1 MKMVKTCNLEQ
12 RCKKV
17 TPVLRMV
24 VLFGAILL
32 YCSALTVSA
41 QTAPN
46 IIIIYADDLGYG
58 DLGCYGH
65 PTIRTPNLD
74 RMAAQ
79 GMKFTQFYVGA
90 SVCTPSR
97 AALLT
102 GRLPI
107 RNGMCSDRIRVLF
120 PYSTHGLPAEE
131 LTLAEALK
139 QRDYQTGIVGKWHL
153 GHLPGYLPL
162 DHGFDRYF
170 GFPYSN
176 DMIEYPGRK
185 PPAGKY
191 PPIPLY
197 DQDKVIETEP
207 DQRQLTRRYT
217 AAALDFIEEHRSEK
231 FFLYMAHSFPH
242 VPLFASEDFEGKS
255 SRGLYGDVVEEL
267 DWSVGQILD
276 KISSLGLSENT
287 LVFFTSDN
295 GPWLVQKDHGGSAGL
310 LREGKGSTWEGGMR
324 EPGIAWWPGTI
335 QPGLTTQAMATTMDL
350 FVTAI
355 ELAGGSLPG
364 DRIYDGKSLM
374 PVFKDA
380 GEEIRDEVFYYL
392 GAQLFAVR
400 KGPWKMHYKTLTPY
414 VGQSPESH
422 NPPLLFNVEED
433 PSESRNVASE
443 YPEIMAAL
451 EQVAELH
458 RNSVSP
464 PASILEMV
472 DTTLMR

>member
-1 MKMVKTCNLEQ
+1 MQRSVTDITRSRLESG
-12 RCKKV
+12 
-17 TPVLRMV
+17 TEISTIL
-24 VLFGAILL
+24 AIIVCIIYLVPL
-32 YCSALTVSA
+32 SLSA

-58 DLGCYGH
+58 DLGCYGN

-74 RMAAQ
+74 RMATE

-120 PYSTHGLPAEE
+120 PFSTSGIAGEE

-139 QRDYQTGIVGKWHL
+139 EQGYRTGIVGKWHL

-207 DQRQLTRRYT
+207 DQRQLTKRYT
-217 AAALDFIEEHRSEK
+217 AAALDFIEENQRDR

-255 SRGLYGDVVEEL
+255 SRGLYGDVVEEV
-267 DWSVGQILD
+267 DWNVGQIMD
-276 KISSLGLSENT
+276 KIQALGLSENT
-287 LVFFTSDN
+287 LIFFTSDN
-295 GPWLVQKDHGGSAGL
+295 GPWLVQKEEGGSAGL

-324 EPGIAWWPGTI
+324 EPALAWWPGHI
-335 QPGLTTQAMATTMDL
+335 KPGIVTQSLATTMDL
-350 FVTAI
+350 FVTAV
-355 ELAGGSLPG
+355 ELAGGSLPE
-364 DRIYDGKSLM
+364 DRVYDGKNLL
-374 PVFKDA
+374 PVFMDA
-380 GEEIRDEVFYYL
+380 TGEVRDEIFYYL

-414 VGQSPESH
+414 VGESAETH
-422 NPPLLFNVEED
+422 DPPLLYNVEED
-433 PSESRNVASE
+433 PGESRNVADKF
-443 YPEIMAAL
+443 PEIIKAL
-451 EQVAELH
+451 DQVADQH
-458 RNSVSP
+458 RNSFLP
-464 PASILEMV
+464 PESILEMV